1 MVCHWKT
8 PDLYSTDDF
17 GPAGMPEALQ
27 PLTLVVSENFE
38 TRELGIIAP
47 NKCGDVEN
55 VEHDPHTVSMYLS
68 NEYQNTINM
77 VFGTRQPTRKNTN
90 FTLCS
95 QPACPPRRVHCSS

>member
-1 MVCHWKT
+1 MLCHWKT
-8 PDLYSTDDF
+8 PDLYSMDDF
-17 GPAGMPEALQ
+17 GRASMPEALQ
-27 PLTLVVSENFE
+27 RLTFVLSENLE

-55 VEHDPHTVSMYLS
+55 VEHGHHTVSMYLS
-68 NEYQNTINM
+68 NECQNTINM
-77 VFGTRQPTRKNTN
+77 VLGTIQPTRKNTN